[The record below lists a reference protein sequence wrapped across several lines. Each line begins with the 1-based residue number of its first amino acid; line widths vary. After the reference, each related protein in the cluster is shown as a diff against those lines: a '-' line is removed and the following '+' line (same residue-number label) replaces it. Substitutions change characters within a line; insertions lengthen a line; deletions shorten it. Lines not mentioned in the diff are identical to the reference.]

1 MSAARWEPV
10 DSPTSDLLAL
20 VATDKMHPRPG
31 EEWDTYVTAL
41 HAAADATGRI
51 DPNRLRP
58 LLRGVVAPRRIGA
71 FTHRAVTSGLVAYT
85 GEWVVS
91 DDTTGRNAGRPCRVL
106 RLQTP
111 LPGHSGGCPA
121 AEHTPVPSP
130 SLPAAARAPA

>member
-91 DDTTGRNAGRPCRVL
+91 DDLTGRNAGKPCRVM
-106 RLQTP
+106 RLQSP
-111 LPGHSGGCPA
+111 LPGAPGGMPGSG
-121 AEHTPVPSP
+121 
-130 SLPAAARAPA
+130 